1 MAEVLD
7 LQVLTDEVT
16 DDVAFIE
23 PHTDGSGYS
32 WNC

>member
-7 LQVLTDEVT
+7 LQVLTDEVEN
-16 DDVAFIE
+16 DLSLIY
-23 PHTDGSGYS
+23 TDGSGYS

>member
-7 LQVLTDEVT
+7 LQVLADEAEN
-16 DDVAFIE
+16 DIAYMY
-23 PHTDGSGYS
+23 TDGSGYS